1 MKMIIL
7 LILPFLLCRCSTM
20 GHSIGLGAGIGAAS
34 GFTASRFA
42 EYNTKG
48 TVVLTASGALIG
60 GALAALL
67 HKGPPQDRSTMPA
80 HLRDGLPPSFK
91 ESETDV
97 IWVPDSIQDGKYV
110 EGHRIY
116 TLSPSHW
123 QLSETEEKEGMKNG
137 AKGEDGK
144 EGKEQPQDS
153 SKRKHQRN
161 TGPVEE

>member
-1 MKMIIL
+1 
-7 LILPFLLCRCSTM
+7 M

-48 TVVLTASGALIG
+48 TVVLTASGLLIG
-60 GALAALL
+60 GAIAALL
-67 HKGPPQDRSTMPA
+67 HKDPVPDRSVIPGT
-80 HLRDGLPPSFK
+80 LFDGKPPSFR

-97 IWVPDSIQDGKYV
+97 IWVPDLIQDGKYV
-110 EGHRIY
+110 EGHRIW

-123 QLSETEEKEGMKNG
+123 QLSEAEKEGKKNG
-137 AKGEDGK
+137 DKGEERK
-144 EGKEQPQDS
+144 EPRSEDS
-153 SKRKHQRN
+153 SKRKHKTH

>member
-1 MKMIIL
+1 MKKIIL
-7 LILPFLLCRCSTM
+7 IIVPLLLCRCSTM

-48 TVVLTASGALIG
+48 TVVLTASGLLIG

-67 HKGPPQDRSTMPA
+67 HKDSLPDRSTQPA
-80 HLRDGLPPSFK
+80 QLHDRLPPSFR
-91 ESETDV
+91 EPETDV

-110 EGHRIY
+110 EGHRIW

-123 QLSETEEKEGMKNG
+123 QLTETEKEGKKNG
-137 AKGEDGK
+137 DKGEERK
-144 EGKEQPQDS
+144 ESRSQDS
-153 SKRKHQRN
+153 AKRKHPSN